1 MGLLDGLQPPNKLPS
16 CRVRTILEKLDA
28 KDAAIFDTAIKSPEI
43 WPSRTLS
50 KELAKRNIII
60 SDNVISFH
68 RKNGCSCGRIK

>member
-1 MGLLDGLQPPNKLPS
+1 
-16 CRVRTILEKLDA
+16 
-28 KDAAIFDTAIKSPEI
+28 
-43 WPSRTLS
+43 LS